1 MKKLRAVLIISGM
14 FLLCAAFSFAG
25 SKVYTDADI
34 SGYTPPKESDSERH
48 ERERSMQEEGRQD
61 SWSYSNWCN
70 QGEYYRDRIRDAER
84 NIERYEKELNE
95 SQSSYRSEKFW
106 KKDEYVSDSSVKNA
120 EYNLNWAKES
130 KDRAEEELRDLEN
143 RAHTSGVPPGWVR
156 CQK

>member
-1 MKKLRAVLIISGM
+1 MK
-14 FLLCAAFSFAG
+14 
-25 SKVYTDADI
+25 
-34 SGYTPPKESDSERH
+34 E
-48 ERERSMQEEGRQD
+48 QETQD

-95 SQSSYRSEKFW
+95 SQSAFRSEKFW
-106 KKDEYVSDSSVKNA
+106 KKDEYVSDSTVRNA

-130 KDRAEEELRDLEN
+130 KERAEEELRDLEN
-143 RAHTSGVPPGWVR
+143 RAHASGVPPGWVR